1 MPVFTQAV
9 VNNRVLITV
18 FVSDPSQPANVR
30 RTYVA
35 LVDTGAT
42 MSMISERVVREAGA
56 VSTNS
61 KPFLAANGQH
71 TMTPTYTL
79 DISVPVFAGSRID
92 GSQET
97 QRLQD
102 RGGVRETFLMP
113 PVQQGAPERGFD
125 VILGMDILRMFMIT
139 MHEDR
144 FTMAF

>member
-9 VNNRVLITV
+9 ENNRVLV
-18 FVSDPSQPANVR
+18 HVLVGDPSQPGRAPGLY
-30 RTYVA
+30 TA

-42 MSMISERVVREAGA
+42 SSMISGRVVSDAGA

-61 KPFLAANGQH
+61 KPFWAANGQR

-79 DISVPVFAGSRID
+79 AITVPVIVKSGID
-92 GSQET
+92 GSEEPQ
-97 QRLQD
+97 QLQN
-102 RGGVRETFLMP
+102 RGGVREAFLMP